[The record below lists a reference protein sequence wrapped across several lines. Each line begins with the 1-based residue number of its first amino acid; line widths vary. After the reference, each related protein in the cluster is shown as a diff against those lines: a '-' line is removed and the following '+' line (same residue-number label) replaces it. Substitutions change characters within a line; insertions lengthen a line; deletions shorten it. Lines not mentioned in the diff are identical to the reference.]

1 MDYGKRGERE
11 MELDSTNEINLS
23 QQTEGVLQITDADVF
38 QLYGR
43 LVNPMKELENACE
56 RQQKQEEAIAEAKET
71 IGVCF
76 ITPFIYAIGWTVA
89 FAIPFLIVFWVAG
102 NLVKLEDGVKFASA
116 YINWY
121 EDLPIS
127 NMMVGWGTSIDSLLL
142 KFIFLILL
150 GFVEFLLMPNVIVL
164 LPIMFVVGVLVTIIG
179 VIRAKCVIKS
189 GKEELVELNQQIPIM
204 IEQLSGP
211 LSFVPLD
218 YRYSEAIEYFFRSFC
233 NQKAETLKE
242 AVILYDNYVHQKKME
257 SAQEFL
263 VQQQIL
269 ALKEIEYQNIQLNNI
284 HSKLSDIDSRLFW
297 NL

>member
-1 MDYGKRGERE
+1 MKCSNEMDYGKRGERE

-179 VIRAKCVIKS
+179 VIRAKCVIK
-189 GKEELVELNQQIPIM
+189 
-204 IEQLSGP
+204 
-211 LSFVPLD
+211 
-218 YRYSEAIEYFFRSFC
+218 
-233 NQKAETLKE
+233 
-242 AVILYDNYVHQKKME
+242 
-257 SAQEFL
+257 
-263 VQQQIL
+263 
-269 ALKEIEYQNIQLNNI
+269 
-284 HSKLSDIDSRLFW
+284 
-297 NL
+297 

>member
-1 MDYGKRGERE
+1 MKCSNEMDYGKRGERE

-23 QQTEGVLQITDADVF
+23 QQTEGVLQITYADVF

-71 IGVCF
+71 IGGCF

-179 VIRAKCVIKS
+179 VKRAKCVIKS

-211 LSFVPLD
+211 LSFVPPD
-218 YRYSEAIEYFFRSFC
+218 YRYSEAIE
-233 NQKAETLKE
+233 
-242 AVILYDNYVHQKKME
+242 
-257 SAQEFL
+257 
-263 VQQQIL
+263 
-269 ALKEIEYQNIQLNNI
+269 
-284 HSKLSDIDSRLFW
+284 
-297 NL
+297 

>member
-1 MDYGKRGERE
+1 

-204 IEQLSGP
+204 IE
-211 LSFVPLD
+211 
-218 YRYSEAIEYFFRSFC
+218 
-233 NQKAETLKE
+233 
-242 AVILYDNYVHQKKME
+242 
-257 SAQEFL
+257 
-263 VQQQIL
+263 
-269 ALKEIEYQNIQLNNI
+269 
-284 HSKLSDIDSRLFW
+284 
-297 NL
+297 

>member
-1 MDYGKRGERE
+1 MDYGKQGERE

-204 IEQLSGP
+204 IE
-211 LSFVPLD
+211 
-218 YRYSEAIEYFFRSFC
+218 
-233 NQKAETLKE
+233 
-242 AVILYDNYVHQKKME
+242 
-257 SAQEFL
+257 
-263 VQQQIL
+263 
-269 ALKEIEYQNIQLNNI
+269 
-284 HSKLSDIDSRLFW
+284 
-297 NL
+297 

>member
-1 MDYGKRGERE
+1 MKCSNEMDYGKQGERE

-204 IEQLSGP
+204 IE
-211 LSFVPLD
+211 
-218 YRYSEAIEYFFRSFC
+218 
-233 NQKAETLKE
+233 
-242 AVILYDNYVHQKKME
+242 
-257 SAQEFL
+257 
-263 VQQQIL
+263 
-269 ALKEIEYQNIQLNNI
+269 
-284 HSKLSDIDSRLFW
+284 
-297 NL
+297 

>member
-23 QQTEGVLQITDADVF
+23 QQTEGVLQITYADVF

-71 IGVCF
+71 IGGCF

-179 VIRAKCVIKS
+179 VIRAKCVIK
-189 GKEELVELNQQIPIM
+189 
-204 IEQLSGP
+204 
-211 LSFVPLD
+211 
-218 YRYSEAIEYFFRSFC
+218 
-233 NQKAETLKE
+233 
-242 AVILYDNYVHQKKME
+242 
-257 SAQEFL
+257 
-263 VQQQIL
+263 
-269 ALKEIEYQNIQLNNI
+269 
-284 HSKLSDIDSRLFW
+284 
-297 NL
+297 